1 MAVVAGVEERITA
14 DARARHANGELDIAA
29 VRTDCRSVGHAGR
42 RTLLS
47 CTAVTS
53 DVKPSEE
60 VTGVLIGYPYRAAVE
75 LATGRYAL
83 CKTSG
88 RPGEGAYNRST
99 IVPLPAACG
108 G

>member
-1 MAVVAGVEERITA
+1 MLG
-14 DARARHANGELDIAA
+14 
-29 VRTDCRSVGHAGR
+29 
-42 RTLLS
+42 

-53 DVKPSEE
+53 DVKASEE
-60 VTGVLIGYPYRAAVE
+60 ATGVLIGYPYRAAVE
-75 LATGRYAL
+75 LETGRYAI

-99 IVPLPAACG
+99 VVPLPAACG